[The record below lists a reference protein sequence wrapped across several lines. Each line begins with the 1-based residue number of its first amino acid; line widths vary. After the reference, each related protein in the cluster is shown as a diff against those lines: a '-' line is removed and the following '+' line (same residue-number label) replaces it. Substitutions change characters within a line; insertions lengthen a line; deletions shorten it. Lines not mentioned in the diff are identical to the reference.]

1 MKIGLTTS
9 TALHAALIG
18 FGLFSLSAPP
28 PHQSASVES
37 FPIDIIP
44 LEEFSQSVLGERD
57 APLRETPAP
66 NPTTETAEVED
77 AENIGDST
85 VDQATP
91 PTPQPRPRPVE
102 TAAAPPPAEEPAPQ
116 RAPEPEPTPPPPP
129 EPAQAEATEVRPEPR
144 PAEPVEAEVAP
155 TPEPAPAEA
164 PRPEFAQL
172 PERMQA
178 PPARPERPR
187 PQTAQA
193 PERRQTEEPR
203 REQQTSASQE
213 DQQFDEDQI
222 AALLNRD
229 TPSGGGAQR
238 SSQEAALGGRQTTG
252 ATLSQNEIDS
262 LRSQVSRCWNPP
274 VGAADAE
281 NLVVSIRIRL
291 SRSGELEGNPEV
303 VAGGGASM
311 AERAAADAA
320 RRAILRCQPY
330 NAPAEKYEAWA
341 DVQFNFDPRD
351 MF

>member
-9 TALHAALIG
+9 TALHVALIG
-18 FGLFSLSAPP
+18 FGLFSLAAPP

-37 FPIDIIP
+37 FPIDIVP
-44 LEEFSQSVLGERD
+44 VEEFSQSVQGVRD
-57 APLRETPAP
+57 APLREQSAP
-66 NPTTETAEVED
+66 EPTTETAEVED
-77 AENIGDST
+77 AENIGDSA
-85 VDQATP
+85 VDQPTP
-91 PTPQPRPRPVE
+91 PTPEPRPRPVE
-102 TAAAPPPAEEPAPQ
+102 TAAAPPPADDPAPQ
-116 RAPEPEPTPPPPP
+116 PAPEPEPAPPPP
-129 EPAQAEATEVRPEPR
+129 EPAPPEVTEAPPEPQPAEAEAAPE
-144 PAEPVEAEVAP
+144 
-155 TPEPAPAEA
+155 PEPAPTET
-164 PRPEFAQL
+164 PRPEFAEL
-172 PERMQA
+172 PDRMQA

-193 PERRQTEEPR
+193 PERPRTEQPS
-203 REQQTSASQE
+203 REQTASTNRDDE
-213 DQQFDEDQI
+213 QFDADQI

-291 SRSGELEGNPEV
+291 ARSGELEGNPEV
-303 VAGGGASM
+303 VSGGGASM

-320 RRAILRCQPY
+320 RRAVLRCQPY

>member
-1 MKIGLTTS
+1 MKVGLTTS
-9 TALHAALIG
+9 TALHAVALG
-18 FGLFSLSAPP
+18 FTLLALGSPP
-28 PHQSASVES
+28 PHQTGSTES
-37 FPIDIIP
+37 FPVDIVPI
-44 LEEFSQSVLGERD
+44 EEFSQSVMGDRE
-57 APLRETPAP
+57 APLRERPAP
-66 NPTTETAEVED
+66 VPTSRPEPVED
-77 AENIGDST
+77 AQHVGDNT
-85 VDQATP
+85 VDLPTP
-91 PTPQPRPRPVE
+91 PTPDSRPRPVE
-102 TAAAPPPAEEPAPQ
+102 TAAAPPPSEEPAPQ
-116 RAPEPEPTPPPPP
+116 AAPEPEPQPAP
-129 EPAQAEATEVRPEPR
+129 EPPQAEATEPTPEAR
-144 PAEPVEAEVAP
+144 PAEPV
-155 TPEPAPAEA
+155 TPEPEPVPATTQS
-164 PRPEFAQL
+164 PQPEFAEL
-172 PERMQA
+172 PDRMQA

-193 PERRQTEEPR
+193 PERRQTEEPS
-203 REQQTSASQE
+203 REQTASTSREEQE
-213 DQQFDEDQI
+213 FDADQI

-238 SSQEAALGGRQTTG
+238 STEEAALGGRQTTG
-252 ATLSQNEIDS
+252 ATLAQSEIDS

-320 RRAILRCQPY
+320 RRAIMRCQPY

>member
-9 TALHAALIG
+9 TALHVALIG
-18 FGLFSLSAPP
+18 FGLISLNAPSA
-28 PHQSASVES
+28 HESASVES
-37 FPIDIIP
+37 FPIDIVP
-44 LEEFSQSVLGERD
+44 LSEFSQSVQGERD
-57 APLRETPAP
+57 APLREHSAP
-66 NPTTETAEVED
+66 EPTTETAEVED
-77 AENIGDST
+77 AENIGDSSA
-85 VDQATP
+85 DQATP
-91 PTPQPRPRPVE
+91 PTPEPRPRPVE
-102 TAAAPPPAEEPAPQ
+102 TAAAPPPAEDPAPQPAPDPEPAPAPAEPEQ
-116 RAPEPEPTPPPPP
+116 AEAPAPQPEPE
-129 EPAQAEATEVRPEPR
+129 
-144 PAEPVEAEVAP
+144 PAEPVEAEAE
-155 TPEPAPAEA
+155 PEPAPAET
-164 PRPEFAQL
+164 PRPEFAEL
-172 PERMQA
+172 PDRMQA
-178 PPARPERPR
+178 PPSRPERPR
-187 PQTAQA
+187 PQTAQT
-193 PERRQTEEPR
+193 PETPRQTEQPS
-203 REQQTSASQE
+203 REQTASTDRD

-262 LRSQVSRCWNPP
+262 LRGQVSRCWNPP

-291 SRSGELEGNPEV
+291 SRSGELEGNPEI

-320 RRAILRCQPY
+320 RRAVLRCQPY
-330 NAPAEKYEAWA
+330 NAPADKYEAWA

>member
-9 TALHAALIG
+9 TALHVALIG

-37 FPIDIIP
+37 FPIDIVP
-44 LEEFSQSVLGERD
+44 VAEFSQSVQGERN
-57 APLRETPAP
+57 APLREQSAP
-66 NPTTETAEVED
+66 EPTTETAEVED
-77 AENIGDST
+77 AENIGDSA

-91 PTPQPRPRPVE
+91 PTPEPRPRPVE
-102 TAAAPPPAEEPAPQ
+102 TAAAPPPAEEPAPEP
-116 RAPEPEPTPPPPP
+116 ASEPES
-129 EPAQAEATEVRPEPR
+129 A
-144 PAEPVEAEVAP
+144 AP
-155 TPEPAPAEA
+155 PEPAPAETTEVQPEPLPTEPVEA
-164 PRPEFAQL
+164 EAAPEPEPAPTETPRPEFAEL
-172 PERMQA
+172 PDRMLA
-178 PPARPERPR
+178 PPARAERPR
-187 PQTAQA
+187 PEPAQTPEPQPDQPSNEQTASTNRDD
-193 PERRQTEEPR
+193 E
-203 REQQTSASQE
+203 
-213 DQQFDEDQI
+213 QFDADQI

-274 VGAADAE
+274 VGAAEAE
-281 NLVVSIRIRL
+281 NLVVSVRIRL

-303 VAGGGASM
+303 VSGGGASM

-330 NAPAEKYEAWA
+330 NAPADKYEAWA